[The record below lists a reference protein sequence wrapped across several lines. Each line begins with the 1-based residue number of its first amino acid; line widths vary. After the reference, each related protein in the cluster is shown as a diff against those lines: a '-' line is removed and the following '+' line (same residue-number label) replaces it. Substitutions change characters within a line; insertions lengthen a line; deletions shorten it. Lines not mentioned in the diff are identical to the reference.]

1 MADHIGSAFGAL
13 AGAPLPSGGADL
25 PLSPQWRQ
33 PFGRAPSME
42 QPMKSALIG
51 PWDGNNSGAQASKP
65 DAAAKQGSTAWRGP
79 DGPSNRDPKWP
90 EKDRP
95 DHNVARDRPA
105 RWREREEDSRDRS
118 NAWDADRW
126 GSVEEPRRWQD
137 DRGSDRWGDA
147 GGRGRG
153 RQPADDRWVDRKPS
167 GTTVGEREWLPGMP
181 PEPELPKRPSIQD
194 RWGLEGA
201 DRRPGEDRWRTP
213 GGTPLAGGPGASDGS
228 FSSAQTGRGRG
239 FATGR
244 GRGLKAS
251 GPTAPGSGAT
261 DRWDAPRGGH
271 LDRQDSNF
279 GSGGNASGYGGG
291 GSQSG
296 VRRYS
301 SPVMSKIYNHM
312 LSSHGD
318 KLPMPR
324 INPEV
329 AIQYSEYLSESAA
342 EAVAQQLGG
351 GGSNAGAG
359 DSGNGVSGGGT
370 TPGGAAPI
378 AGQTQMTSANSSLQS
393 LPVTHELYLQD
404 QWLYKDPQGVTQG
417 PFTRSDILEWL
428 AFHYFGEDLPIRAAA
443 LEGAPFVPLGQMMKM
458 WDAIE
463 RGRPLGPP
471 GFIPAAPVMVVSS
484 ASVDASQQPQAAQ
497 SQQSAVAP
505 VASMSAVSSMPLS
518 AAPSGDLSQQVT
530 APPAAPASAAPPAP
544 ISGSTPRTSSLLET
558 LLGKK
563 LASESPVQQPSAAA
577 GGLGGLQD
585 PLSSAAPVPIP
596 DAVQQ
601 PGGARPFTL
610 DLPVQLHSAPSG
622 GLATPLGSL
631 GGLGGPLGGSLGGF
645 ASGLPGAAGM
655 GPGSLGGMGGPGGI
669 GPGPWGGPLGGPG
682 GPLPGAPGGPVLPA
696 WGRDPLV
703 GGFDPLRRPDLHPG
717 IHAASGIWGS
727 GAPFRPEGPPLGPYM
742 PPAVGGDAAAG
753 QPGLPPLPDA
763 LLGKVPQG
771 QVGQPPAPGPMQQLH
786 APLPLQQQPQQQQ
799 QLSAQQAPQPTA
811 WGAAPVQ
818 AVVAP
823 RSLADIQREQAM
835 EAARQAA
842 IREQQQQVSLAE
854 VAAQQLLP
862 QPPPAQ
868 ELPSAQ
874 APQQPQPGTWAGAV
888 GQEPYRPISGL
899 PPALQQIFAAANK
912 GPQASGEVASGELQI
927 PAVEPTQQPTAV
939 GVSAPSADIA
949 SAAAASTGGKKKK
962 TPQLVLQEQP
972 KPPQTSAAPPAAAG
986 AATVTAIHTEDASA
1000 VSGQATSIAAPPRP
1014 EPKLAPWA
1022 SAAAAKPPTAGMT
1035 LREIQMQE
1043 AEAAARAAR
1052 VAVAAQEAAAMQTT
1066 AATAAG
1072 PIAAAAAAPSASPA
1086 GVSPW
1091 AKIAAAA
1098 PGSNPAVVSVPPPA
1112 ALPAPT
1118 GSAWRPVAPPPVVAA
1133 SPASVT
1139 ATAAAAADTSPSR
1152 RTAPIAVNAAAAVAP
1167 AARGGRPAEPASAPV
1182 GTNGSVP
1189 RGTTLAELLE
1199 KQLNPAPQA
1208 VAAAPKAWGGVAAKP
1223 PVVTNLRAVLYEES
1237 AADLEGGAVD
1247 EDLSD
1252 VLPMLQQQ
1260 QKPLQQAPLPVSANG
1275 GWAAAPPPPP
1285 GPTLRD
1291 IQQQEEEA
1299 ARRRAATAAPAPARA
1314 TSATAPVTVAGEDD
1328 GLFWDY
1334 GPATNSTAATA
1345 RAASIEPPK
1354 PAPAPKPAAPAA
1366 PAPRGGWAST
1376 VGSAATGAPPAAP
1389 ASIATKASVAS
1400 AVRAPAAAVVIKGA
1414 TSAPAAQ
1421 RVAAPP
1427 PAPTVSTSYSPA
1439 AAAAP
1444 SGDDSTGLF
1453 DGEIQMSAEF
1463 QNWCRAKMVEFF
1475 GNDDLSLVHFLLS
1488 VNTRSEVAD
1497 YCQMYMRGKP
1507 NVSTFVADFLKRKD
1521 AELARQASGAKGKNK
1536 GSSSGGGSGASGSL
1550 SVKPSAGKGATTAND
1565 WQKASAQQAVTTANK
1580 KGAGGGG
1587 KQPIVKKV
1595 GGITATV
1602 PGFSL
1607 LSDRA

>member
-1 MADHIGSAFGAL
+1 
-13 AGAPLPSGGADL
+13 
-25 PLSPQWRQ
+25 
-33 PFGRAPSME
+33 ME

-51 PWDGNNSGAQASKP
+51 PWDGNNSSAPASKT

-79 DGPSNRDPKWP
+79 DGPSNRDPKWQ

-95 DHNVARDRPA
+95 DHNVTRDRPA

-137 DRGSDRWGDA
+137 DRVSDRWGDA

-153 RQPADDRWVDRKPS
+153 RQPTDDRWVDRKPS

-228 FSSAQTGRGRG
+228 FSSVQAGRGRG
-239 FATGR
+239 FSAGR

-251 GPTAPGSGAT
+251 GPTAPGSGAP

-279 GSGGNASGYGGG
+279 GSGGNASAYGGG

-329 AIQYSEYLSESAA
+329 AIQYSEYLSDSAA
-342 EAVAQQLGG
+342 DASTQQLGG
-351 GGSNAGAG
+351 GGSNAGTG
-359 DSGNGVSGGGT
+359 DPGNGVSGGGT
-370 TPGGAAPI
+370 ASGATAQN
-378 AGQTQMTSANSSLQS
+378 AGQTQMASANSNPPLSS

-428 AFHYFGEDLPIRAAA
+428 DFHYFGEDLPIRAAA
-443 LEGAPFVPLGQMMKM
+443 LEGAPFIPLGQMMKM

-471 GFIPAAPVMVVSS
+471 GFTPAAPAIVVPNT
-484 ASVDASQQPQAAQ
+484 SVDASQQPQGAQ
-497 SQQSAVAP
+497 PQPSAVAP
-505 VASMSAVSSMPLS
+505 VASMSSVSSMALS
-518 AAPSGDLSQQVT
+518 AAPSGDLSQQ
-530 APPAAPASAAPPAP
+530 AAAPPTAPANAAPHAP
-544 ISGSTPRTSSLLET
+544 ICGSTPRTSSLLET

-563 LASESPVQQPSAAA
+563 LASESPVQQPPVAT
-577 GGLGGLQD
+577 GGMGGLQG
-585 PLSSAAPVPIP
+585 PLTGAAPMPIP

-610 DLPVQLHSAPSG
+610 DPPVQLHSAPSG
-622 GLATPLGSL
+622 SLGANPLGSL

-682 GPLPGAPGGPVLPA
+682 APLPGAPGGPVLPA

-727 GAPFRPEGPPLGPYM
+727 GAPFRPDGPPLGPYM

-753 QPGLPPLPDA
+753 QPGLPPLSDA
-763 LLGKVPQG
+763 LLGKAPQA
-771 QVGQPPAPGPMQQLH
+771 QVGQPPAPGPLQPGPAVQMQPPVQ
-786 APLPLQQQPQQQQ
+786 PQQPQLNAPIPLQQQQ
-799 QLSAQQAPQPTA
+799 QLSPQQAPQPSA
-811 WGAAPVQ
+811 WGAGPVQ

-842 IREQQQQVSLAE
+842 IREQQQQAALAE
-854 VAAQQLLP
+854 VAAQQQQPL
-862 QPPPAQ
+862 PPPAPPVQ

-874 APQQPQPGTWAGAV
+874 VPQQQQSGAWAGAV
-888 GQEPYRPISGL
+888 AQEPYRPISGL

-912 GPQASGEVASGELQI
+912 GPQASGEVVPGELQSSV
-927 PAVEPTQQPTAV
+927 VEHTHQPTAAA
-939 GVSAPSADIA
+939 SAPAPLADMA
-949 SAAAASTGGKKKK
+949 SAAAAGSVGKKKK

-972 KPPQTSAAPPAAAG
+972 SAPQTTTPPPFAAG
-986 AATVTAIHTEDASA
+986 AATVTAVATEDASA
-1000 VSGQATSIAAPPRP
+1000 VSGLAANTAAHPRP

-1022 SAAAAKPPTAGMT
+1022 SAAAAKPPAAGMT

-1052 VAVAAQEAAAMQTT
+1052 AAAAAQEAASTQTT
-1066 AATAAG
+1066 AVVAAG
-1072 PIAAAAAAPSASPA
+1072 PIAAAAVAAASAGA
-1086 GVSPW
+1086 SPW
-1091 AKIAAAA
+1091 AKIAAAT
-1098 PGSNPAVVSVPPPA
+1098 PGQNAAVVTVPPPVVP
-1112 ALPAPT
+1112 PAPT
-1118 GSAWRPVAPPPVVAA
+1118 GSAWRPVAPPPAVAA
-1133 SPASVT
+1133 PPAAAT
-1139 ATAAAAADTSPSR
+1139 ATSAADTSPSR

-1167 AARGGRPAEPASAPV
+1167 AARGSRPAEPQSAPV

-1208 VAAAPKAWGGVAAKP
+1208 TAAAPKAWGGAAAKP

-1260 QKPLQQAPLPVSANG
+1260 QKPLQQAQPPVSANG

-1299 ARRRAATAAPAPARA
+1299 ARRRAAPVAPVAPAPTRA
-1314 TSATAPVTVAGEDD
+1314 TSAAASVTTAGEDE

-1334 GPATNSTAATA
+1334 GPATNSTAVPT
-1345 RAASIEPPK
+1345 RAASIEAPK
-1354 PAPAPKPAAPAA
+1354 PAPAPKPVAPAA
-1366 PAPRGGWAST
+1366 PAPRGGWASA
-1376 VGSAATGAPPAAP
+1376 VGAAAAAAQPATAAAVAAKAAAAP
-1389 ASIATKASVAS
+1389 AVRAS
-1400 AVRAPAAAVVIKGA
+1400 AVAVVSKAATTAPAPPRI
-1414 TSAPAAQ
+1414 
-1421 RVAAPP
+1421 AAPP
-1427 PAPTVSTSYSPA
+1427 PAPAVSTSYAPVA
-1439 AAAAP
+1439 LTAP

-1463 QNWCRAKMVEFF
+1463 RNWCRAKMVEFF

-1488 VNTRSEVAD
+1488 VNSRSEVAD

-1536 GSSSGGGSGASGSL
+1536 GSSGGGGSAVSGSL
-1550 SVKPSAGKGATTAND
+1550 SAKPAAGKGSATANE
-1565 WQKASAQQAVTTANK
+1565 WQKASAQQAVTSTNK

-1587 KQPIVKKV
+1587 KQPMVKKV